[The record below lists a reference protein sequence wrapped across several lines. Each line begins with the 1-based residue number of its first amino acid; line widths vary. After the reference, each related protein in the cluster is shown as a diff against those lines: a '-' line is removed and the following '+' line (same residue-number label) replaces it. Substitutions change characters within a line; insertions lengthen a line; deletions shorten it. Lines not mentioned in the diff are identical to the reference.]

1 MTLDSALLGSTRSA
15 TLHQPPVSALRLP
28 GLTHPKTKDSPDM
41 TVQNDLS
48 REDVAS
54 YEAELAKRIPSL
66 YSRYIGAM
74 LYFMGA
80 ALIAGAVVHYP
91 VNPGLY
97 TIICV
102 VGAFVFLLGTI
113 VNEFVLVDE
122 RPRLS
127 RAISL
132 VAFSLLLSFG
142 VGLVGGG
149 IQHFEQFP
157 ERSAWMTPIGL
168 LMSYVAFI
176 AKDAKGGLRHL
187 VSPFAAG
194 VVLVAALTWFGMSA
208 LASTLDSGSL
218 SHDSTP
224 APSQAPTSEDPA
236 RDKPTDAPAAPA
248 PDTHTSHSH

>member
-1 MTLDSALLGSTRSA
+1 
-15 TLHQPPVSALRLP
+15 
-28 GLTHPKTKDSPDM
+28 M

-54 YEAELAKRIPSL
+54 YEAELAKRTPSL

-122 RPRLS
+122 RPMLS

-168 LMSYVAFI
+168 VMSYVAFI

-208 LASTLDSGSL
+208 LASTIDSESH

-224 APSQAPTSEDPA
+224 APSQAPAEAPTSENRTP
-236 RDKPTDAPAAPA
+236 DKPTEAPAAPA

>member
-1 MTLDSALLGSTRSA
+1 MN
-15 TLHQPPVSALRLP
+15 
-28 GLTHPKTKDSPDM
+28 
-41 TVQNDLS
+41 VQNDLS
-48 REDVAS
+48 REDVAL
-54 YEAELAKRIPSL
+54 YEAELAKRTPSL

-102 VGAFVFLLGTI
+102 VGAVVFLLGTF
-113 VNEFVLVDE
+113 VNEFVLADE
-122 RPRLS
+122 RPLLR

-132 VAFSLLLSFG
+132 VTFSLLLSFG

-157 ERSAWMTPIGL
+157 QRSAWMTPIGL
-168 LMSYVAFI
+168 VMSYVAFV

-187 VSPFAAG
+187 VSPFAIG
-194 VVLVAALTWFGMSA
+194 VVVVAALTWFGMSA
-208 LASTLDSGSL
+208 LASTIDSEGH
-218 SHDSTP
+218 SHDST
-224 APSQAPTSEDPA
+224 SQAPGEAPASENPAGVEPTEDPA
-236 RDKPTDAPAAPA
+236 VPAPAAPEPEA
-248 PDTHTSHSH
+248 PATPAADAHTSHSH

>member
-1 MTLDSALLGSTRSA
+1 
-15 TLHQPPVSALRLP
+15 
-28 GLTHPKTKDSPDM
+28 M

-48 REDVAS
+48 REDVAL
-54 YEAELAKRIPSL
+54 YEAELAKRTPSL

-102 VGAFVFLLGTI
+102 VGAVVFLLGTF
-113 VNEFVLVDE
+113 VNEFVLADE
-122 RPRLS
+122 RPVLS

-168 LMSYVAFI
+168 VMSYVAFV

-187 VSPFAAG
+187 VSPFAIG
-194 VVLVAALTWFGMSA
+194 VVVVAALTWFGMSA
-208 LASTLDSGSL
+208 LASTIDSEGGH
-218 SHDSTP
+218 SHHSTSEAPTEAPASEDRAGVEPSEAPAAP
-224 APSQAPTSEDPA
+224 APAAPAVE
-236 RDKPTDAPAAPA
+236 APAAPA
-248 PDTHTSHSH
+248 PDGHTSHSH

>member
-1 MTLDSALLGSTRSA
+1 MTTVLEPE
-15 TLHQPPVSALRLP
+15 LHQTPGSKPRRL
-28 GLTHPKTKDSPDM
+28 TFDKK
-41 TVQNDLS
+41 
-48 REDVAS
+48 
-54 YEAELAKRIPSL
+54 SL
-66 YSRYIGAM
+66 PARYSGQM

-91 VNPGLY
+91 INPSLY

-113 VNEFVLVDE
+113 VNEFVLADE
-122 RPRLS
+122 RPVLS
-127 RAISL
+127 QAVSL

-168 LMSYVAFI
+168 LMSYVAFV
-176 AKDAKGGLRHL
+176 AKDSKGRWRHL

-194 VVLVAALTWFGMSA
+194 VVVISA
-208 LASTLDSGSL
+208 LAWLGMTALAGTISSDGH
-218 SHDSTP
+218 SHDHGSTTETP
-224 APSQAPTSEDPA
+224 AEPDQAPVEQDHPA
-236 RDKPTDAPAAPA
+236 EAPAEPA
-248 PDTHTSHSH
+248 GDGHTSHGH

>member
-1 MTLDSALLGSTRSA
+1 
-15 TLHQPPVSALRLP
+15 
-28 GLTHPKTKDSPDM
+28 M

-54 YEAELAKRIPSL
+54 YEAELAKRTPSL

-122 RPRLS
+122 RRCWAGPS
-127 RAISL
+127 RS
-132 VAFSLLLSFG
+132 SRSRSC
-142 VGLVGGG
+142 
-149 IQHFEQFP
+149 FP
-157 ERSAWMTPIGL
+157 SASAWSAAASST
-168 LMSYVAFI
+168 SNS
-176 AKDAKGGLRHL
+176 
-187 VSPFAAG
+187 SP
-194 VVLVAALTWFGMSA
+194 S
-208 LASTLDSGSL
+208 
-218 SHDSTP
+218 
-224 APSQAPTSEDPA
+224 
-236 RDKPTDAPAAPA
+236 AAPG
-248 PDTHTSHSH
+248 